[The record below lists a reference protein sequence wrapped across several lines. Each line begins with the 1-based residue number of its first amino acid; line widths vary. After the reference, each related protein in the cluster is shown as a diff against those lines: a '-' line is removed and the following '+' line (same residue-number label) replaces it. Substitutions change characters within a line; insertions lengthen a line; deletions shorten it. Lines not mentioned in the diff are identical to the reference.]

1 MSAPTSDGLVIAWD
15 LYGTLLSTASI
26 AKQLAEHVGDDKATS
41 IAAEWRK
48 YQLEY
53 TWRLNSMGMY
63 GLSILFQGRRKPHEG
78 MNSWGYT
85 LRVSAF
91 KRPDRLLARHPITR
105 DRRHTHPSTV
115 SQSRE
120 PNGAASKAILKPLN
134 FL

>member
-26 AKQLAEHVGDDKATS
+26 AKQLAEHVGDDKAKS

-63 GLSILFQGRRKPHEG
+63 VLSILLQGHRKPHEG
-78 MNSWGYT
+78 MSSRGHT
-85 LRVSAF
+85 LRVFAS
-91 KRPDRLLARHPITR
+91 
-105 DRRHTHPSTV
+105 
-115 SQSRE
+115 SRQT
-120 PNGAASKAILKPLN
+120 AY
-134 FL
+134 